1 MWPNRSRRLQIC
13 CVVAAGLMANVAFAD
28 EMRLMTEAELD
39 QVTAGAASVTDLDEL
54 MTFEAVRTT
63 QRGKTIKVDGSMKL
77 VESLPGIT
85 IGSLSLT
92 DNAQSNLQS
101 VININAVN
109 SAVNVLLNLNVSID
123 SSVGEINQLN
133 FNGMTPAPPTLPG
146 GP

>member
-1 MWPNRSRRLQIC
+1 MWPTKGRHCVIC
-13 CVVAAGLMANVAFAD
+13 YVITAGAMANAAFAD
-28 EMRLMTEAELD
+28 EMRLMTEVELD
-39 QVTAGAASVTDLDEL
+39 QVTAGAASVTDLDDL

-63 QRGKTIKVDGSMKL
+63 QRGKTVKVDGSLKL

-85 IGSLSLT
+85 IGSLSLS

-123 SSVGEINQLN
+123 SSVGAINQLN
-133 FNGMTPAPPTLPG
+133 FNGMMPTPPPLPG
-146 GP
+146 P

>member
-1 MWPNRSRRLQIC
+1 MWPNRARRCLIC
-13 CVVAAGLMANVAFAD
+13 GVVAAGLMANAAFAD
-28 EMRLMTEAELD
+28 DMRLMTEVELD
-39 QVTAGAASVTDLDEL
+39 QVTAGAASVTDLDDL

-63 QRGKTIKVDGSMKL
+63 QRGKTVRVDGSLKL

-85 IGSLSLT
+85 IGSLSLS

-123 SSVGEINQLN
+123 SSVGAINQLN
-133 FNGMTPAPPTLPG
+133 FNGMMPTPPPPQ